1 MPGVK
6 PDESPYRT
14 DMLRWLASL
23 FKAPQPSGRPRTI
36 RLFGTIDPTI
46 ARTNIAVHQDAWLID
61 TKEKQTFRLFELE
74 DPEAQQCL
82 ITYRA
87 RIKSDGLAGR
97 AFLEMWCR
105 FRGGGSSSP
114 RASTNPSAVF
124 TEWASYEVP
133 FYLKKGQKPDLIKL
147 NLVVEGV
154 GKVWIKDVELLRT
167 PLSS

>member
-1 MPGVK
+1 LG
-6 PDESPYRT
+6 Y
-14 DMLRWLASL
+14 
-23 FKAPQPSGRPRTI
+23 
-36 RLFGTIDPTI
+36 
-46 ARTNIAVHQDAWLID
+46 
-61 TKEKQTFRLFELE
+61 TFRLFELE

-105 FRGGGSSSP
+105 FPGRGEFFSKGFHQSVSG
-114 RASTNPSAVF
+114 T
-124 TEWASYEVP
+124 TEWASYEIP
-133 FYLKKGQKPDLIKL
+133 FYLKKGQRPDLIKL
-147 NLVVEGV
+147 NLVVEGI

>member
-1 MPGVK
+1 
-6 PDESPYRT
+6 
-14 DMLRWLASL
+14 MLRWLASL
-23 FKAPQPSGRPRTI
+23 FKAPQPLGPPRTI
-36 RLFGTIDPTI
+36 RLFGTVDPTI

-74 DPEAQQCL
+74 DPEAQKCL

-105 FRGGGSSSP
+105 FPGRGEFFSKGSHQSVSG
-114 RASTNPSAVF
+114 T
-124 TEWASYEVP
+124 TEWASYEIP

-147 NLVVEGV
+147 NLVIEGI
-154 GKVWIKDVELLRT
+154 GRVWIKDIELLRT